1 MSVTRIGRKDAPF
14 PIQLNSSPKSCLFS
28 LFFFLLFLFSFY
40 FFIFFSLPPCQTNPT
55 IAMKVPYSCVA
66 SHAELLFASRGGQIQ
81 VFNLE
86 GGAPLSTWNHPEAD
100 KEASAT
106 KKAHDGSEEQPLLE
120 PDNQPPQKR
129 QRLEEDTDENE
140 DDAPAQEM
148 AGERV
153 NEQAQ
158 IAKKKSKKDHARV
171 NRDPISKRPDVHI
184 IVLLSVS
191 RDGKYVAA
199 VSGHD
204 KTLWV
209 FDHDGNGGLK
219 ESSRRAM
226 PKRPCAIAISSDN
239 RAIIV
244 ADKFG
249 DVYALPLDPAKGSLG
264 QEVTSLYVK
273 HQRDLSK
280 PAANAYTVHSKIN
293 LRSLEMQ
300 QRELEKK
307 SKDPQEA
314 GEPVSSEPAFEHTL
328 ILGHVS
334 MLTDLLI
341 GEYEGRRYILT
352 SDRDE
357 HIRVSRYIPQAYVI
371 EAFCLGHE
379 EFVNSLA
386 VSETYPNLL
395 VSGGGD
401 DSLFIWDW
409 PSGRL
414 LSEADLLSQVRL
426 AADVKHVAVQR
437 IRSSPSGVF
446 VICEG

>member
-1 MSVTRIGRKDAPF
+1 
-14 PIQLNSSPKSCLFS
+14 
-28 LFFFLLFLFSFY
+28 
-40 FFIFFSLPPCQTNPT
+40 
-55 IAMKVPYSCVA
+55 MKVPYSCVA
-66 SHAELLFASRGGQIQ
+66 SHAELLGRSVIDVEPSRGRQ
-81 VFNLE
+81 
-86 GGAPLSTWNHPEAD
+86 GGLGDE
-100 KEASAT
+100 
-106 KKAHDGSEEQPLLE
+106 KAHDGSEEQPLLE

-158 IAKKKSKKDHARV
+158 IAKKKSKRTMPASTETPYRSDPTCTSSSSYPCRKMARV
-171 NRDPISKRPDVHI
+171 EPEGHAE
-184 IVLLSVS
+184 
-191 RDGKYVAA
+191 AA
-199 VSGHD
+199 RTSLA
-204 KTLWV
+204 T
-209 FDHDGNGGLK
+209 
-219 ESSRRAM
+219 STPS
-226 PKRPCAIAISSDN
+226 P
-239 RAIIV
+239 
-244 ADKFG
+244 
-249 DVYALPLDPAKGSLG
+249 DPAKGSLG
-264 QEVTSLYVK
+264 QDVTSLYIK

-314 GEPVSSEPAFEHTL
+314 SEPASSDPAFDHTL

-379 EFVNSLA
+379 DFVNSLA

-395 VSGGGD
+395 ISGGGD
-401 DSLFIWDW
+401 DSLFVWDW

-414 LSEADLLSQVRL
+414 LSEADLLSQVCL

-437 IRSSPSGVF
+437 IRSSPSGIF
-446 VICEG
+446 VICEGVPAVFHWRLSSDDLVVSTSTEPKLVVAVDPSGAESGLSLLAYTLTGGDAWLLATNAFDELAGADTTLELSPTQIKSLLYTVESLRKRGPQIGEQAGEEGQ